1 MTVKRLQYNAV
12 SSPGSAA
19 QPSLLGVMGGCARC
33 CTEALAEHRQADL
46 ALRLPR
52 GLSVVQ
58 QPARASTPI
67 TTVDIV
73 IPQLPGHLILRY
85 PSCPGPAPCVEDA
98 MTNAAEERVR
108 AVAVAEERREGE
120 ARTLRVPRVNPDPR
134 SLRAVSW
141 IAV

>member
-1 MTVKRLQYNAV
+1 
-12 SSPGSAA
+12 
-19 QPSLLGVMGGCARC
+19 
-33 CTEALAEHRQADL
+33 
-46 ALRLPR
+46 
-52 GLSVVQ
+52 
-58 QPARASTPI
+58 
-67 TTVDIV
+67 
-73 IPQLPGHLILRY
+73 
-85 PSCPGPAPCVEDA
+85 